1 MPIQFSRQF
10 SWQYITVLLMCALYV
25 YQAHATATDQTSNP
39 NASNSTRAVQAYL
52 TALSNNTIPGVI
64 AGQNAGHSNDFL
76 NKDGLMGFAPL
87 VLGLQQA
94 TGEAP
99 GIIGVDYEHDKIA
112 TPAQLSAVNKTL
124 IEYWNS
130 GGLISINWAPHNPW
144 WNDEKNIIDNPGIWN
159 HTRTNGGDMS
169 KVDLTQLLN
178 PQSPMH
184 KIWRRKLDR
193 IASALTE
200 LQQADVVILWRPLQE
215 MNGNWFWWGIS
226 SAPNDPQPYIN
237 LWIDMHRY
245 FTEEKKLNNL
255 LWVYSPNQGPKLTE
269 RSLIKP
275 IDWRYPGAQYV
286 DVIAGT
292 AYNNSLEIRDYKNYQ
307 QFKKPIAMAEFG
319 PAAGD
324 KPSRT
329 GTFDTRL
336 YAKQLQKKYP
346 DIAYWMSWSSWDN
359 GDGTQEN
366 QALVHNQ
373 NVKALL
379 SNPAII
385 SRHRVAWKNYLF
397 TNKK

>member
-1 MPIQFSRQF
+1 MTGQFFQQL
-10 SWQYITVLLMCALYV
+10 SWQRVIILLFALHI
-25 YQAHATATDQTSNP
+25 YQTQATATNQTSNS
-39 NASNSTRAVQAYL
+39 NASNSARAVQAYL
-52 TALSNNTIPGVI
+52 AALSNNTIPGVI

-76 NKDGLMGFAPL
+76 NKEGLMGFAPL
-87 VLGLQQA
+87 ILGLQQA
-94 TGEAP
+94 TGASP

-112 TPAQLSAVNKTL
+112 TQAQLSAVNKTL
-124 IEYWNS
+124 IDYWNS

-144 WNDEKNIIDNPGIWN
+144 WNDETDITNNPGIWS

-193 IASALTE
+193 IAAALAE
-200 LQQADVVILWRPLQE
+200 LEQAGVVVLWRPLQE

-226 SAPNDPQPYIN
+226 SAPNDPQPYID

-255 LWVYSPNQGPKLTE
+255 LWVYSPNQGPKLME
-269 RSLIKP
+269 RSFIKP
-275 IDWRYPGAQYV
+275 IDWRYPGEKYV
-286 DVIAGT
+286 DVVAGT
-292 AYNNSLEIRDYKNYQ
+292 AYNNRLEIRDYKNYQ
-307 QFKKPIAMAEFG
+307 QFNKPIAMAEFG
-319 PAAGD
+319 PVAGG
-324 KPSRT
+324 KPSRN

-336 YAKQLQKKYP
+336 YAKQLQKNYP

-359 GDGTQEN
+359 GNGTQEN

-373 NVKALL
+373 NAKALL
-379 SNPAII
+379 TNPAII
-385 SRHRVAWKNYLF
+385 SRHRIAWKNFLF